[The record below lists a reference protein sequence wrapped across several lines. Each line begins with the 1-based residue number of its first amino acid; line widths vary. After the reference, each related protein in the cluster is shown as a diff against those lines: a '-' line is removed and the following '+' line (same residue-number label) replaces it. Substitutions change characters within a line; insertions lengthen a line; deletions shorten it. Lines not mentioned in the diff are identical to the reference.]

1 MNQRGFTLIEVMVV
15 IAIVAVLSAIAVP
28 GYQNYIRKAALIDVL
43 RTVTAFKTGVELCS
57 FDNPSFAGC
66 NSGSGTIPADTPGR
80 YIKSVKAENGI
91 VTVQGNS
98 SLAALTVSTTPVR
111 NPLNGITVWTT
122 DCNSDED
129 ALKKICLDVIK

>member
-15 IAIVAVLSAIAVP
+15 VAIVAVLSAIAA
-28 GYQNYIRKAALIDVL
+28 GYQNRKAALIDVL
-43 RTVTAFKTGVELCS
+43 RTVTAFKTSVELCS

-80 YIKSVKAENGI
+80 YIKSVKAENGV

-122 DCNSDED
+122 DCNSEED

>member
-1 MNQRGFTLIEVMVV
+1 MNQHGFTLIEVMVV

-57 FDNPSFAGC
+57 FDSPSFAGC
-66 NSGSGTIPADTPGR
+66 NSGQGSVPAGSPGR
-80 YIKSVKAENGI
+80 YIKSVNAENGV

-111 NPLNGITVWTT
+111 NPLNGITAWTT
-122 DCNSDED
+122 TCDTKED
-129 ALKKICLDVIK
+129 ALKKICIDVIK

>member
-15 IAIVAVLSAIAVP
+15 VAIVAVLSAIAA

-43 RTVTAFKTGVELCS
+43 RTVTAFKTSVELCS

-122 DCNSDED
+122 DCNSEED

>member
-1 MNQRGFTLIEVMVV
+1 MPSRF
-15 IAIVAVLSAIAVP
+15 P

-43 RTVTAFKTGVELCS
+43 RTVTAFKTSVELCS

-80 YIKSVKAENGI
+80 YIKSVKAENGV

-122 DCNSDED
+122 DCNSEED

>member
-15 IAIVAVLSAIAVP
+15 VAIVAVLSAIAVP

-43 RTVTAFKTGVELCS
+43 RTVIAFKTGVELCS

-80 YIKSVKAENGI
+80 YIKSVKAENGV

-98 SLAALTVSTTPVR
+98 SLAALTVSTTSVR

-122 DCNSDED
+122 DCNSEED

>member
-15 IAIVAVLSAIAVP
+15 VAIVAVLSAIAA

-43 RTVTAFKTGVELCS
+43 RTVTAFKTSVELCS

-80 YIKSVKAENGI
+80 YIKSVKAENGV

-122 DCNSDED
+122 DCNSEED

>member
-15 IAIVAVLSAIAVP
+15 VAIVAVLSAIAA

-43 RTVTAFKTGVELCS
+43 GTVTAFKTSVELCS

-80 YIKSVKAENGI
+80 YIKSVKAENGV

-122 DCNSDED
+122 DCNSEED

>member
-1 MNQRGFTLIEVMVV
+1 MNQHGFTLIEVMVV

-57 FDNPSFAGC
+57 FDSPSFAGC
-66 NSGSGTIPADTPGR
+66 NSGQDSVPAGSPGR
-80 YIKSVKAENGI
+80 YIKSVNAENGV

-111 NPLNGITVWTT
+111 NPLNGITAWTT
-122 DCNSDED
+122 TCDTKED
-129 ALKKICLDVIK
+129 ALKKICIDVIK

>member
-15 IAIVAVLSAIAVP
+15 VAIVAVLSAIAA

-43 RTVTAFKTGVELCS
+43 RTVTAFKTSVELCS

-80 YIKSVKAENGI
+80 YIKSVKAENGV

-98 SLAALTVSTTPVR
+98 SLAALTVSTTLVR

-122 DCNSDED
+122 DCNSEED

>member
-15 IAIVAVLSAIAVP
+15 VAIVAVLSAIAA

-43 RTVTAFKTGVELCS
+43 RTVTAFKTSVELCS

-80 YIKSVKAENGI
+80 YIKSVKAENGV

-122 DCNSDED
+122 DYNSEED